1 MRSLGD
7 ELSARTVQIIFESM
21 VSTRAAHLLLQGLTF
36 TGGTPEQLS
45 HVLFC
50 MQDIDGFITLDQF
63 IAIYEAEAV
72 RAHTA
77 EAKMLRRMAR
87 SSSWWT
93 QDN

>member
-1 MRSLGD
+1 M
-7 ELSARTVQIIFESM
+7 
-21 VSTRAAHLLLQGLTF
+21 AHLLLQAQNATW
-36 TGGTPEQLS
+36 GTPEQLS
-45 HVLFC
+45 HVLLC
-50 MQDIDGFITLDQF
+50 MQYIDGFITLDQF

-93 QDN
+93 QGD

>member
-1 MRSLGD
+1 M
-7 ELSARTVQIIFESM
+7 
-21 VSTRAAHLLLQGLTF
+21 LL
-36 TGGTPEQLS
+36 
-45 HVLFC
+45 C

-93 QDN
+93 QDD